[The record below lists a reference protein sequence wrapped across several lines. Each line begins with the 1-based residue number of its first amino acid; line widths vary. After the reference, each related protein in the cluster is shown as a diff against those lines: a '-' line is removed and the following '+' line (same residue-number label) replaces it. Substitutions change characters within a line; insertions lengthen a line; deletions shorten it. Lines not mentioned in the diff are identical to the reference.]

1 MIQKNLS
8 DLFGRNWLNV
18 KVKFDDAEI
27 GLSYKRVQML
37 SCWLCQFSVLWLLIR
52 IFPAGDLIN
61 IFPSPQGNS
70 LIVGGGCL
78 CVNASYYLQKS

>member
-27 GLSYKRVQML
+27 GLSYKSANVE
-37 SCWLCQFSVLWLLIR
+37 LLALP
-52 IFPAGDLIN
+52 IFRALAVD
-61 IFPSPQGNS
+61 
-70 LIVGGGCL
+70 
-78 CVNASYYLQKS
+78 